1 MKIVIK
7 LPAAAAAAAAA
18 AGVAVAVRSFAAV
31 VVERCVAGR
40 NAVESSAMNNE
51 CVCVWIPSYA

>member
-7 LPAAAAAAAAA
+7 LPAAAAAAA

-31 VVERCVAGR
+31 VVERYVAGR